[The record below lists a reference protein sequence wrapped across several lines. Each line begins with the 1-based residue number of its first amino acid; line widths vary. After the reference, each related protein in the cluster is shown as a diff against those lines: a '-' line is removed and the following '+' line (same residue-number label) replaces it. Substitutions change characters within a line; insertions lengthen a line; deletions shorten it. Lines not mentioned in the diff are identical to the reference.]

1 MSKPDGEIGST
12 LPRRRR
18 RWRRRWKWRKGG
30 GEEEE
35 VEERRRRVGGGG
47 GGAAY
52 WLDLFLHGVLPQ
64 ADEATGR
71 EAEILQP
78 LLS

>member
-1 MSKPDGEIGST
+1 MKPDGEIECT
-12 LPRRRR
+12 PT
-18 RWRRRWKWRKGG
+18 
-30 GEEEE
+30 ETEE

-47 GGAAY
+47 AAF
-52 WLDLFLHGVLPQ
+52 WLDLFLHGVLPP